1 MKKHEASYTGYVYEK
16 PMAYW
21 TPKKEVIKQ
30 LTKVDFNKNEKI
42 EKGGLPII
50 SDGKTAYIDSDDGH
64 TAIIAS
70 SGMMKSLSCFTPL
83 IYALSQANTPE
94 NMVITDPKGELY
106 NLTAG
111 MLQKS
116 GYKVFC
122 IDFRS
127 MDKDCFNILKYAA
140 QMYRY
145 GSKDKGLSLL
155 SDIVNVL
162 SEDQRK
168 VTKAMVLS

>member
-30 LTKVDFNKNEKI
+30 LTKVDFDKNEKI

-83 IYALSQANTPE
+83 IYTLSQANTPE
-94 NMVITDPKGELY
+94 NMIITDPKGELY

-116 GYKVFC
+116 GYKVFP
-122 IDFRS
+122 F
-127 MDKDCFNILKYAA
+127 
-140 QMYRY
+140 Y
-145 GSKDKGLSLL
+145 GQGLL
-155 SDIVNVL
+155 
-162 SEDQRK
+162 
-168 VTKAMVLS
+168 

>member
-30 LTKVDFNKNEKI
+30 LTKVDFDKNEKI

-83 IYALSQANTPE
+83 IYTLSQTNTPE

-127 MDKDCFNILKYAA
+127 MDKDCFNILSSSFAN
-140 QMYRY
+140 
-145 GSKDKGLSLL
+145 GW
-155 SDIVNVL
+155 
-162 SEDQRK
+162 
-168 VTKAMVLS
+168 